1 VTRCSARMRRV
12 HYPGWSVLDGFKLKD
27 RNVTMLL
34 PELVE
39 SHWYYYLLIRTP
51 DIVPLKPVRFFDPAT
66 VACDLENTL
75 ANRNRKLEKADRFWF
90 APE

>member
-1 VTRCSARMRRV
+1 MRRV

-39 SHWYYYLLIRTP
+39 SHWYYYLSHNNRP
-51 DIVPLKPVRFFDPAT
+51 
-66 VACDLENTL
+66 E
-75 ANRNRKLEKADRFWF
+75 ANRGLLLLSGNLRITVVSSPYRLHA
-90 APE
+90 